1 MRKRSTL
8 FTAIAIAILAPGCER
23 RSPDEGAADPEPTVT
38 TWDSAGIE
46 IVENHAPEWEES
58 EFWTIDS
65 APEFVLGGSEDLGAL
80 ANDSAQLIW
89 ETVGIARLED
99 GRIAVL
105 SSMGKQLL
113 LFHSSGELSRT
124 IGRGG
129 EGPGE
134 FTRPEWLQYLPPDTL
149 VVWDY
154 FLTSIDRF
162 DTTGTLL
169 SERRVDHARLREMG
183 AWGEGFRLPLA
194 DGSFVVAVMDETDSD
209 SPDDCSHLALKG
221 RSRGE
226 EFTLQAERRFRI
238 DDTPATYPLGCAS
251 AFISTMAAGGDPES
265 IYISTDAKEVHQRSL
280 DGTLLRIIRR
290 TTEPPPVT
298 GRGWEQELENRDK
311 YREMMG
317 WDPREEG
324 EEEVIRRTVYPGIVD
339 LVVDSEGHLWVR
351 EWSDSESGV
360 PDQWSVFSPEGR
372 WLGALA
378 FPPDPAAPDQQL
390 CRRYATP
397 CWIGKDHF
405 VLVRRDELGVE
416 RVEGYRIRRGGWRGG
431 SAPTGRRLKWRPLG
445 RKEGQCQSDLT
456 FGPCLQS
463 PSLWR
468 GAIRPRLTRARPPKS
483 RHSPPGTRP
492 ESRSSRITP
501 RGTRSAS
508 SGPSTPCRS
517 SCWAVRTTAAGLPTT
532 PIN

>member
-1 MRKRSTL
+1 MRKRSSL
-8 FTAIAIAILAPGCER
+8 FVALAIVILAPGCGQRFPE
-23 RSPDEGAADPEPTVT
+23 EGATDPEPTVT
-38 TWDSAGIE
+38 TRDSAGIE
-46 IVENHAPEWEES
+46 IVENHAPEWTAG

-65 APEFVLGGSEDLGAL
+65 VPEFVLGGSDDLGAL

-89 ETVGIARLED
+89 ETVGLARLED
-99 GRIAVL
+99 GRVAVL

-113 LFHSSGELSRT
+113 LFHPSGELSRT

-134 FTRPEWLQYLPPDTL
+134 FTRPEWLQYLRPDTL

-154 FLTSIDRF
+154 FLTSIDHF

-194 DGSFVVAVMDETDSD
+194 DGSFVVGVIDETDSD
-209 SPDDCSHLALKG
+209 SPDDCSHLALQG
-221 RSRGE
+221 RFGDGE
-226 EFTLQAERRFRI
+226 EFTLPSERRFRV
-238 DDTPATYPLGCAS
+238 DDTPATYPLGCAN
-251 AFISTMAAGGDPES
+251 AFTTTMAAGGDPES
-265 IYISTDAKEVHQRSL
+265 IYISTDSEEVQQRSL

-290 TTEPPPVT
+290 TTEPLPVT
-298 GRGWEQELENRDK
+298 DRAWARELENSDR
-311 YREMMG
+311 YGEMMG
-317 WDPREEG
+317 ARPREEG
-324 EEEVIRRTVYPGIVD
+324 EEEVARREVYPGIVN

-378 FPPDPAAPDQQL
+378 FPPDPAAPDLQL

-416 RVEGYRIRRGGWRGG
+416 RVEGYRIRRGG
-431 SAPTGRRLKWRPLG
+431 
-445 RKEGQCQSDLT
+445 
-456 FGPCLQS
+456 
-463 PSLWR
+463 
-468 GAIRPRLTRARPPKS
+468 
-483 RHSPPGTRP
+483 
-492 ESRSSRITP
+492 
-501 RGTRSAS
+501 
-508 SGPSTPCRS
+508 
-517 SCWAVRTTAAGLPTT
+517 
-532 PIN
+532 